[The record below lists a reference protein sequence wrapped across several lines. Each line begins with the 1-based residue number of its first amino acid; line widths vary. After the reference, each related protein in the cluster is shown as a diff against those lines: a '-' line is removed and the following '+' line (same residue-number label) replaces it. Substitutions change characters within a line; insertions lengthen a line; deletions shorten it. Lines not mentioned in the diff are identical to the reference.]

1 MDWRDVIHFA
11 DNKAAN
17 AGAVNGGSA
26 SPDMA
31 RMVSAL
37 HLRWVRLRVS
47 PWVEF
52 VKSGANIADLPSRV
66 PDVGVREA
74 TRVLRELGAMR
85 VSFVMPPYVSFWS

>member
-1 MDWRDVIHFA
+1 
-11 DNKAAN
+11 
-17 AGAVNGGSA
+17 
-26 SPDMA
+26 MA
-31 RMVSAL
+31 TVDGFSSDEEIVEMEL

-74 TRVLRELGAMR
+74 TRVLRELGAVR
-85 VSFVMPPYVSFWS
+85 VSFVMPPYVSFWG